1 MLLEIRKRLPEVV
14 EQNIENLNT
23 NSIMEE
29 TMVDNENV
37 KTVEDSKEDSCK
49 EEKMFDTQKESLI

>member
-29 TMVDNENV
+29 TMVDIENV

-49 EEKMFDTQKESLI
+49 EEKMLNQNHIV